1 MRDELFY
8 MGQEII
14 SHKSEIAQGVIHYQ
28 EQRYSDQLKLSG
40 VKMEQIT
47 EWRMQLIE
55 MLGQSL
61 FEDKA
66 VSLDKVTEW
75 TGRVGKVA
83 LEKGIPLN
91 ESLKTLS
98 AFRTAIWDI
107 FSEQLRD
114 QRISASFMLQ
124 VNSEINPI
132 LDEIVYLLNEVF
144 RTQQKD
150 QLALIHT
157 AMDELSAP
165 IVPIADKVAILPL
178 IGEIDTHRASS
189 VMETALKKSSELQ
202 LKYLFIDISGVAIMD
217 TMVSHNI
224 YQIINALKMM
234 GVQSV
239 LTGIRPEVAHTLGNL
254 GITFEDLKTSASLK
268 KALEDIGF
276 NQYEVVLPV

>member
-8 MGQEII
+8 LGQKIV

-40 VKMEQIT
+40 IKKEQLT

-61 FEDKA
+61 YEDK
-66 VSLDKVTEW
+66 VETFRKVKEW
-75 TGRVGKVA
+75 TGRIGKVA
-83 LEKGIPLN
+83 LEKGLPLN

-107 FSEQLRD
+107 FTEQLHD
-114 QRISASFMLQ
+114 NQISAALMLQ
-124 VNSEINPI
+124 VNKEINPI
-132 LDEIVYLLNEVF
+132 LDEIAFLLNEVF
-144 RTQQKD
+144 LTKQKD
-150 QLALIHT
+150 QLALIHN

-165 IVPIADKVAILPL
+165 IVPIAEKIAILPL

-189 VMETALKKSSELQ
+189 VMETALRKSSELQ
-202 LKYLFIDISGVAIMD
+202 LDFLFIDISGVAIMD

-268 KALEDIGF
+268 KALEDVGF
-276 NQYEVVLPV
+276 TQYKMVLPV